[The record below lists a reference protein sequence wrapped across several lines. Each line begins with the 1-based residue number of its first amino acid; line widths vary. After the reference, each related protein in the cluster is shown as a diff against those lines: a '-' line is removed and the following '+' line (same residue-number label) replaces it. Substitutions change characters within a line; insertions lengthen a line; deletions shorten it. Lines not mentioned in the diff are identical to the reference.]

1 MKIKKLEIDGFRCL
15 CGLNISFEDD
25 LTVLVGE
32 NDAGKSSLVDCLKVI
47 TQNQPVEADD
57 FNYDKDTIQ
66 MSVEIEN
73 FVFYKTYQ
81 KNGGRDR
88 TTSNDSKPQYRFFEY

>member
-15 CGLNISFEDD
+15 CGLDISFEED

-47 TQNQPVEADD
+47 TQNQPLELDD
-57 FNYDKDTIQ
+57 FNYDKDIIR
-66 MSVEIEN
+66 MSVCRCT
-73 FVFYKTYQ
+73 KCRMPSA
-81 KNGGRDR
+81 RDALKSR
-88 TTSNDSKPQYRFFEY
+88 H